1 MTAPAVRGSKRHL
14 RPSKADNPSVD
25 PTWLMLSLIPSG
37 IGFVL
42 FTYGRKQQRW
52 PHFAAGVALMVY
64 PYFATT
70 VMSLTAIGGAI
81 GFILWYVVQLGW

>member
-1 MTAPAVRGSKRHL
+1 MTIDL
-14 RPSKADNPSVD
+14 
-25 PTWLMLSLIPSG
+25 TWLMLSLIPSG

-52 PHFAAGVALMVY
+52 PHFAAGLLFMVY

-70 VMSLTAIGGAI
+70 VISLLATGSAIGVA
-81 GFILWYVVQLGW
+81 LWYAVHLGW

>member
-1 MTAPAVRGSKRHL
+1 MTP
-14 RPSKADNPSVD
+14 D

-37 IGFVL
+37 LGFLL

-52 PHFAAGVALMVY
+52 PHFAAGLLMMVY

-70 VMSLTAIGGAI
+70 VVSLVAVGAAIGLG
-81 GFILWYVVQLGW
+81 LWYTVRLD

>member
-1 MTAPAVRGSKRHL
+1 
-14 RPSKADNPSVD
+14 
-25 PTWLMLSLIPSG
+25 MLSLIPSG

-52 PHFAAGVALMVY
+52 PHLGAGLLLMVY

-70 VMSLTAIGGAI
+70 VMSLVAAGVAIGVA
-81 GFILWYVVQLGW
+81 LWYAVRLGW